1 MVEESKEDDVLE
13 VPFVPPDV
21 GTTSQSPGVEGQE
34 PPPFTTAQPV
44 TDATERGVADDEG
57 FVPEFDPK
65 HRTAFEGLLYLG
77 KLQKTFEWA
86 GHKFVIRT
94 ITVDSQIE
102 AGQLHKDYVNTIA
115 DVKAW
120 QSLIAAA
127 CVISVD
133 GQALPI
139 PMSDEV
145 GELQNKFNYII
156 QHWYPWTLDK
166 IYEQYLILD
175 QQVEDVI
182 LAMGKV

>member
-1 MVEESKEDDVLE
+1 MVEESNEDDVLA

-21 GTTSQSPGVEGQE
+21 GTTSNSPGVEGQE
-34 PPPFTTAQPV
+34 PPPFETAQPV
-44 TDATERGVADDEG
+44 TDATERGVADEG
-57 FVPEFDPK
+57 FVPVFDPK
-65 HRTAFEGLLYLG
+65 YRTAFEGLLYLG
-77 KLQKTFEWA
+77 KIQKTFEWA

-94 ITVDSQIE
+94 ITVDAQIE
-102 AGQLHKDYVNTIA
+102 AGQLHRDYVNTIA

-127 CVISVD
+127 CVVSVD
-133 GQALPI
+133 GLALPI